1 MTTQAAVWTAGAAN
15 TLTVTARDASGGVLT
30 SYRGSVR
37 FTSTDASATLPPS
50 YAFAAADGGA
60 HTFAGVVLWT
70 AGSQTVTAASG
81 GR

>member
-1 MTTQAAVWTAGAAN
+1 MVIRVRSHRQGN
-15 TLTVTARDASGGVLT
+15 GCLGGSSRRDASGGVLT
-30 SYRGSVR
+30 SYGETVR

-50 YAFAAADGGA
+50 YTFAAADGGA
-60 HTFAGVVLWT
+60 HTFAGVVLRT